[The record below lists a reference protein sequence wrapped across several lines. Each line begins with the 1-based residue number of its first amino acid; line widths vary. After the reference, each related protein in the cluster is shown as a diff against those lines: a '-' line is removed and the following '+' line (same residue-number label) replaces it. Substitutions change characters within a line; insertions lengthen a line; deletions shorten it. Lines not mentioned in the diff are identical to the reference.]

1 MRRRKSRG
9 SSLIEAT
16 FILMTLLAV
25 LIGSLDIAKVVY
37 LHQSLVER
45 ARAGAQ
51 WAAVNDFNATQ
62 VKNYVVYNSPAGGTT
77 ASLWR
82 LQTSMVTAE
91 LKDQNTSK
99 ARVEIKITDYPY
111 DFFTPWIAGAYK
123 ARPIVTSVIHEP
135 SLP

>member
-1 MRRRKSRG
+1 MRNKRLRG
-9 SSLIEAT
+9 SSLVEGT

-45 ARAGAQ
+45 ARSGAQ
-51 WAAVNDFNATQ
+51 WAAVNEFDSAK
-62 VKNYVVYNSPAGGTT
+62 VKNYVVYNSPDPGATP
-77 ASLWR
+77 SLWR

-91 LKDQNTSK
+91 LKDANTAK
-99 ARVEIKITDYPY
+99 ARVEIKIKDYPY
-111 DFFTPWIAGAYK
+111 DFFSPWIAGAYK